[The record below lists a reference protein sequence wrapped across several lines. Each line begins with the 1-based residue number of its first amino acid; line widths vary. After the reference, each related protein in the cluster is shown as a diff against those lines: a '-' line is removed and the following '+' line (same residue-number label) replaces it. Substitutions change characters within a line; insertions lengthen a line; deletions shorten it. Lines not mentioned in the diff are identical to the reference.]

1 MPERCAA
8 ATAARLVVQ
17 PESTPEGCHSHICS
31 WEKMCSSSRPPAT
44 VAATHHAPLS
54 FLTPG
59 LARSFRYADQIA
71 ALEEHALLDAL
82 DAEWYVDAGEGKEKG
97 CKGRELRPQ
106 YEQAVNR
113 PKPKKKGKKAE

>member
-1 MPERCAA
+1 MVAVALAAVVAVVVFKLGHVGDEREDGDADQREAA
-8 ATAARLVVQ
+8 D
-17 PESTPEGCHSHICS
+17 P
-31 WEKMCSSSRPPAT
+31 
-44 VAATHHAPLS
+44 S
-54 FLTPG
+54 FL
-59 LARSFRYADQIA
+59 D
-71 ALEEHALLDAL
+71 EHALLDAL